1 MKVALCFYG
10 LVGSKV
16 GKNGQGEDLDPEI
29 AYELYRKNII
39 DKNDQ
44 VDVFIHSW
52 SYEFKDRLTDLYSP
66 KKACIENQIDFQAKA
81 SNFKNK
87 FPSYR
92 AKIKLIFFKIFNKNA
107 YLKLI
112 NLKEKELFRAYSRW
126 YSSKKSLDLK
136 KEYENEKGFKYDAV
150 MITRLD
156 VGFFSELMF
165 DKYDMRYFYA
175 SHRNDAA
182 LESNNYKANRLNHD
196 EGNTFQDLWF
206 FSNSDNMDKFS
217 LLYDYI
223 ENYRVSPHASS
234 REHVDVFIGKEKVK
248 YTMYR
253 WFDHELIRRK
263 LFDSNDSD

>member
-16 GKNGQGEDLDPEI
+16 GKNGQGEDLDPKI
-29 AYELYRKNII
+29 AYELYKKNII

-52 SYEFKDRLTDLYSP
+52 SYDHKDRLTDLYKP
-66 KKACIENQIDFQAKA
+66 KKACVENQVDFQTKA

-87 FPSYR
+87 FPAYR
-92 AKIKLIFFKIFNKNA
+92 AKIKLMFFKVFNKNA

-136 KEYENEKGFKYDAV
+136 REYENEKGFKYDVV

-156 VGFFSELMF
+156 VGFFSELVF
-165 DKYDMRYFYA
+165 DKYNMKYFYA

-182 LESNNYKANRLNHD
+182 LKSNNYNANHLNHD
-196 EGNTFQDLWF
+196 EGNTFLDLWF
-206 FSNSDNMDKFS
+206 FSNSDNMDKFAI
-217 LLYDYI
+217 LFDCI
-223 ENYRVSPHASS
+223 ENYEISPHRSS
-234 REHVDVFIGKEKVK
+234 REHVDSYIGKEKIQ
-248 YTMYR
+248 YTLYR

-263 LFDSNDSD
+263 FLNSNDSD